1 MGSFNLASKGH
12 KDSQGIICIRVS
24 HRVGVRWNTV
34 ALYSHGM
41 YAPTNILRRPRFQS
55 SAMIFRKPPSAPFDF
70 YLFVSP
76 RTKRIPFFSK
86 GKGKIKRGIPSY
98 AAPTQLSPNEAWE
111 IVALYP
117 FLASA
122 HHFFEATEPVSRWS
136 WIITSSAEN
145 RKAPRRRR
153 RRGARIF
160 FPFLARQK
168 GGGLGYLSMN
178 SQIRTQAESKNS
190 GPWPVTVTVRYESH
204 CAVYPKLNGY
214 TYGDV

>member
-1 MGSFNLASKGH
+1 
-12 KDSQGIICIRVS
+12 
-24 HRVGVRWNTV
+24 
-34 ALYSHGM
+34 M

-55 SAMIFRKPPSAPFDF
+55 SAMIFRKPPPAPFDF

-76 RTKRIPFFSK
+76 RIKRTPFFSK
-86 GKGKIKRGIPSY
+86 GKGNIKRGIPSY

-111 IVALYP
+111 IVALHP

-153 RRGARIF
+153 RRRRGARIL

-178 SQIRTQAESKNS
+178 SQVRTQAESKNS

-214 TYGDV
+214 TYGDVL